1 MTDKFDNDFHVGD
14 YVMFTGYDTSWRF
27 GIVAYVRSCSVRI
40 FEGWSNYYD
49 DNNNSRTRYYHY
61 TKRSPTQIII
71 LEGSQITAA
80 IQMHPP
86 YVNNAW
92 TFEEFM
98 DAFEKYAKSLE
109 T

>member
-27 GIVAYVRSCSVRI
+27 GIVAHVRPYSVRI

-49 DNNNSRTRYYHY
+49 NSNNSQTRYYCY
-61 TKRSPTQIII
+61 TKRSSSQIII
-71 LEGSQITAA
+71 LEGSQITGAVHL
-80 IQMHPP
+80 HPP
-86 YVNNAW
+86 YVNSAW
-92 TFEEFM
+92 TFKEFM
-98 DAFEKYAKSLE
+98 EEFEKYAKSLE